1 MVSGKVGGWRNK
13 LTILQ
18 GQFWIETFD
27 ITFENII
34 FEILRDSKTLK
45 STTTL

>member
-18 GQFWIETFD
+18 GQFWIDT
-27 ITFENII
+27 ITSENII

-45 STTTL
+45 STTTV